1 MPSCCGLG
9 RFAKG
14 SGQRSAEVTPAGDGI
29 GNAYRYQ
36 RALIRGEDVTI
47 IYVVRA

>member
-14 SGQRSAEVTPAGDGI
+14 PSQHSAEVTRAGDGI

-36 RALIRGEDVTI
+36 RALIYVEDVTI